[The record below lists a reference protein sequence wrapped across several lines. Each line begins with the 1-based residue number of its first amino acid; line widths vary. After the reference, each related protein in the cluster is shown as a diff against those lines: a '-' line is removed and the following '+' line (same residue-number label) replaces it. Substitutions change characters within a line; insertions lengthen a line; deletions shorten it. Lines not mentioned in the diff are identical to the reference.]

1 MDIKEI
7 QNLIKFVAKSG
18 ASEVKLEIKDVKI
31 TIKTGSGTTET
42 TIVQAPMQGM
52 APVAVAPLLN
62 QHAGHARQGQGA
74 WRLSGSPWALS
85 QAWAS

>member
-1 MDIKEI
+1 MVENAIRV
-7 QNLIKFVAKSG
+7 L
-18 ASEVKLEIKDVKI
+18 
-31 TIKTGSGTTET
+31 
-42 TIVQAPMQGM
+42 P
-52 APVAVAPLLN
+52 PVAVAPLLK